1 MVKTL
6 ADPFHLPK
14 ISIVVASYNSES
26 RSYLRRCLESIT
38 NQEYSGEVELIV
50 VDGGSTDES
59 VAVSLSYGARII
71 HNPNVTEL
79 GFAGGKNLGI
89 IHSTGEFVAIV
100 DADNILMS
108 SHYLTKMIQP
118 FLEDN
123 EISMTVP
130 MPYIPLLPEECT
142 DLCRYFCLMEKAL
155 WESLINS
162 GTSRGSWVK
171 FLPSEI
177 VVSNGA
183 IIRRSILK
191 KIGGWDYDT
200 EVGFRLIENG
210 FGAFGIVS
218 SAERFH
224 IEMLNFGDVWRKYKR
239 RILNQIEEKKQKK
252 VSQSKIDEEIRNPL
266 LLLKKELLLPFK
278 NLPQGYKKYYTIAL
292 TIFFIKLLLGLDYIV
307 LSHKL
312 IAKNARMI
320 VQNE

>member
-26 RSYLRRCLESIT
+26 RSYLRRCLESIKK
-38 NQEYSGEVELIV
+38 QEYSGEVELIV

-71 HNPNVTEL
+71 NNPNVTEL

-89 IHSTGEFVAIV
+89 NHSTGEFVAIV

-118 FLEDN
+118 FLEDD

-130 MPYIPLLPEECT
+130 MPYIPLLSGECT

-155 WESLINS
+155 WESLMNS
-162 GTSRGSWVK
+162 GASRGSWVK

-266 LLLKKELLLPFK
+266 FLLKKELLLPLK

-292 TIFFIKLLLGLDYIV
+292 TIFFIKLLLGLHYIV

>member
-38 NQEYSGEVELIV
+38 NQEYNGEVELIV

-123 EISMTVP
+123 EICMTVP

-183 IIRRSILK
+183 IIRRSILM

-239 RILNQIEEKKQKK
+239 RVLNQIEEKKQKK
-252 VSQSKIDEEIRNPL
+252 VSQGKIDEEIRNPL

-278 NLPQGYKKYYTIAL
+278 NIPKGNKKYYTIAL
-292 TIFFIKLLLGLDYIV
+292 TIFFIKSFLGLHYIV

-312 IAKNARMI
+312 I
-320 VQNE
+320 

>member
-26 RSYLRRCLESIT
+26 RSYLRRCLESIK

-118 FLEDN
+118 FLEDD

-130 MPYIPLLPEECT
+130 MPYIPLLSEECT
-142 DLCRYFCLMEKAL
+142 DICRYFCLMEKAL
-155 WESLINS
+155 WESLMNS
-162 GTSRGSWVK
+162 GASRGLWVK

-252 VSQSKIDEEIRNPL
+252 VSQSKIYEEIRNPL

-292 TIFFIKLLLGLDYIV
+292 TIFFIKLLLGLHYIV

-312 IAKNARMI
+312 IANNARMI